1 MAFETRDWVPY
12 GKKAQFVEI
21 NIKNQENQTID
32 FYKVYKDKTRD
43 LKRVVKR
50 IKLLHNF
57 DFSPEE
63 EIEKEI
69 ETEKEKKD
77 KWLKKDMSW

>member
-1 MAFETRDWVPY
+1 MAFETKNWMPY
-12 GKKAQFVEI
+12 GKKAKFVEI

-50 IKLLHNF
+50 IKELHDF
-57 DFSPEE
+57 DFNHKEEIEE
-63 EIEKEI
+63 EIVKEKE
-69 ETEKEKKD
+69 EKD